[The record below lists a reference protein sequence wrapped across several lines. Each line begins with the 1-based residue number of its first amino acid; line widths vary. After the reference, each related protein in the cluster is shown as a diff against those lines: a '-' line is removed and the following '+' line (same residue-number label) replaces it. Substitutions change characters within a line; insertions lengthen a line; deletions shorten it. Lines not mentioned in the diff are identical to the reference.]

1 MEKDKAVNNIP
12 APEANSRDWT
22 RIATSKSFKDLI
34 ALKKTFIVPAFL
46 IFLVH
51 FLALA
56 ILLGYA
62 PVLASTPVIGTLTV
76 AYLFALS
83 QFAVGWLI
91 AGLYLIAASRFDALA
106 NDILKDIGSQEGG
119 H

>member
-1 MEKDKAVNNIP
+1 MDKTVTSIP
-12 APEANSRDWT
+12 APEANSRDWS

-34 ALKKTFIVPAFL
+34 ALKRTFIVPAFL
-46 IFLVH
+46 IFFAH
-51 FLALA
+51 FIALA

-62 PVLASTPVIGTLTV
+62 PAVASTRVIGTLTV

-91 AGLYLIAASRFDALA
+91 AALYLIAASRFDALA
-106 NDILKDIGSQEGG
+106 NDILRQIDSQEGG
-119 H
+119 L